1 MKNRD
6 ITRAFTGAASVLM
19 LVGVI
24 LISLAQWNIVFAEMS
39 ANTAMLENSFGMLN
53 LSEQQKNTIADIFG
67 KANEEIR
74 QVIAK
79 ASGGNHGLLF
89 RRLKAQQQAK
99 SMREQIQSIRAGALN
114 QVRGQLNP
122 SQQATFDQLVS
133 KAKENQKQR
142 ADMLNGLNLEQ
153 QQKSQVAKITENA
166 QEKAW
171 DVWANKALSSEQQE
185 AQLKEIIKNTDIAI
199 RGSLN
204 AEQQAKFDAWPQQNQ
219 NTMDINRFLLE
230 K

>member
-24 LISLAQWNIVFAEMS
+24 LISLSQWNIAFAEMS

-74 QVIAK
+74 QVVAK

-89 RRLKAQQQAK
+89 KKLKAHQQVK
-99 SMREQIQSIRAGALN
+99 SMREQIQSIREGALN
-114 QVRGQLNP
+114 QVHGQLNP
-122 SQQATFDQLVS
+122 SQQAMFEQFVS

-142 ADMLNGLNLEQ
+142 VDMLNGLNLEQ
-153 QQKSQVAKITENA
+153 QQKMQIAKIAENA

-171 DVWANKALSSEQQE
+171 DIWANKALSSEQQE
-185 AQLKEIIKNTDIAI
+185 AQLKEIIKNTDVAI

-204 AEQQAKFDAWPQQNQ
+204 VEQQAKFDAWQQQNQ
-219 NTMDINRFLLE
+219 NVVDITRFL
-230 K
+230 

>member
-39 ANTAMLENSFGMLN
+39 ANTAILENSFGMLN

-67 KANEEIR
+67 KANEEIK
-74 QVIAK
+74 QVMAK
-79 ASGGNHGLLF
+79 ASDGNHGLLF
-89 RRLKAQQQAK
+89 KRLKAQKQAK

-122 SQQATFDQLVS
+122 SQQVTFEQLVS

-153 QQKSQVAKITENA
+153 QQKLQIAKLTENA

-219 NTMDINRFLLE
+219 NTMDTNRFL
-230 K
+230 

>member
-6 ITRAFTGAASVLM
+6 ITRAFTSAASVLM

-24 LISLAQWNIVFAEMS
+24 LVSLAQWNIVFAEMS

-74 QVIAK
+74 QVVAK

-89 RRLKAQQQAK
+89 KKLKAHQQVK
-99 SMREQIQSIRAGALN
+99 SMREQIQSIREGALN
-114 QVRGQLNP
+114 QVHGQLNP
-122 SQQATFDQLVS
+122 SQQAMFEQFVR

-142 ADMLNGLNLEQ
+142 VDMLNGLNLEQ
-153 QQKSQVAKITENA
+153 QQKMQIAKIAENA

-171 DVWANKALSSEQQE
+171 DIWANKALSSEQQE
-185 AQLKEIIKNTDIAI
+185 VQLKEIIKNTDVAI

-204 AEQQAKFDAWPQQNQ
+204 VEQQAKFDAWQQQNQ
-219 NTMDINRFLLE
+219 NVVDITRFL
-230 K
+230 

>member
-1 MKNRD
+1 MKGRKF
-6 ITRAFTGAASVLM
+6 TRFFTVAVSMVM

-24 LISLAQWNIVFAEMS
+24 LIGFAKGNVVFAES
-39 ANTAMLENSFGMLN
+39 PANTTVPASSFGMLN

-67 KANEEIR
+67 KANEEVR
-74 QVIAK
+74 QAIAK

-122 SQQATFDQLVS
+122 SQQATFEQLVS

-153 QQKSQVAKITENA
+153 QQKLQIAKLTENA

-185 AQLKEIIKNTDIAI
+185 AQLKEIIKNTDVAI

-204 AEQQAKFDAWPQQNQ
+204 AEQQAKFDAWQQQNQ
-219 NTMDINRFLLE
+219 NTMDTNRFL
-230 K
+230 

>member
-1 MKNRD
+1 MNSRNF
-6 ITRAFTGAASVLM
+6 TRILAVAVSILM
-19 LVGVI
+19 LGGVV
-24 LISLAQWNIVFAEMS
+24 LTGFVPLNAVFAEAPVS
-39 ANTAMLENSFGMLN
+39 SEATANLFERLN
-53 LSEQQKNTIADIFG
+53 LSEQQKTITADIFG
-67 KANEEIR
+67 KANEEIK
-74 QVIAK
+74 QVMAK
-79 ASGGNHGLLF
+79 ASDGNHGLLF
-89 RRLKAQQQAK
+89 KRLKAQKQAK

-122 SQQATFDQLVS
+122 SQQVTFEQLVS

-153 QQKSQVAKITENA
+153 QQKLQIAKLTENA

-219 NTMDINRFLLE
+219 NTMDTNRFL
-230 K
+230 

>member
-24 LISLAQWNIVFAEMS
+24 LISLSQWNIAFAEMS
-39 ANTAMLENSFGMLN
+39 ANTAILENSFGMLN

-67 KANEEIR
+67 KANEEIK
-74 QVIAK
+74 QVMAK
-79 ASGGNHGLLF
+79 ASDGNHGLLF
-89 RRLKAQQQAK
+89 KRLKAQKQAK

-122 SQQATFDQLVS
+122 SQQVTFEQLVS

-153 QQKSQVAKITENA
+153 QQKLQIAKLTENA

-219 NTMDINRFLLE
+219 NTMDTNRFL
-230 K
+230 